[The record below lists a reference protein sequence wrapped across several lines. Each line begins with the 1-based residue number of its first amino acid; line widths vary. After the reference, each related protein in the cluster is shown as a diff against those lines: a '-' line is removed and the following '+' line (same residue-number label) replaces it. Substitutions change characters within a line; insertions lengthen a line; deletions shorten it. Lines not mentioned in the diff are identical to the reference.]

1 MINLEVNRT
10 QEYTAKKAVAY
21 SFGQISLITAYQ
33 TFTFLIFTFYFSV
46 VRLEIFLI
54 SLGFII
60 WSIFNAFNDPI
71 MGYLSDRTNTKWG
84 RRRPYIMIMLV
95 PLALIMFFLFFP
107 PLSYGIDSSMSNFL
121 HFLIVIILF
130 ELFYTTYDINLTS
143 MLPEVFIT
151 KEARIKANNIR
162 QVLAIIGLIFAFI
175 LPSFFINDYSDP
187 ASLLEFAPF
196 A

>member
-1 MINLEVNRT
+1 MNFQYYETLQDKSDKYLKR
-10 QEYTAKKAVAY
+10 KAVAY
-21 SFGQISLITAYQ
+21 GCGHISEQAAYQ
-33 TFTFLIFTFYFSV
+33 AFTLLVFTFYFSIV
-46 VRLEIFLI
+46 GINILLL

-107 PLSYGIDSSMSNFL
+107 PLSYGIDSTMSNFL
-121 HFLIVIILF
+121 HFVIVIILF

-162 QVLAIIGLIFAFI
+162 QVFAIIGLIFAFI
-175 LPSFFINDYSDP
+175 LILPWFLN
-187 ASLLEFAPF
+187 L
-196 A
+196 